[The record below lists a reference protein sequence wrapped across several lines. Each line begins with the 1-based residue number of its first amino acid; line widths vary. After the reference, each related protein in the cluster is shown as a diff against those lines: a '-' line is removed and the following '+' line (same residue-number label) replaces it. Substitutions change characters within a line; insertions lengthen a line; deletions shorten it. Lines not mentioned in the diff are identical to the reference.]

1 MIDDQ
6 LRRRGIGDQRVL
18 QVMAR
23 IPREN
28 FVPQSLTEAAYED
41 RALDIGLGQTISQ
54 PYIVAYMT
62 EKLNLQPDHRV
73 LEIGTGSGYQ
83 TAVLAS
89 LCAEV
94 CTLEHLAILS
104 QRTQSTLARLGIE
117 NVEYRIDD
125 GSVGWP
131 ERAPF
136 DRIMVTAG
144 APAIPRPLVEQLRDG
159 GRMIV
164 PVGDRKLQQLLVI
177 EKREGRFIE
186 YPLIGCRFVKLIGH
200 CGWPGEST
208 TL

>member
-94 CTLEHLAILS
+94 YTLEHLAILS

-186 YPLIGCRFVKLIGH
+186 YPLIACRFVKLIGH
-200 CGWPGEST
+200 CGWPGET
-208 TL
+208 TAL

>member
-6 LRRRGIGDQRVL
+6 LRRRGIGDERVL

-23 IPREN
+23 IPRER
-28 FVPQSLTEAAYED
+28 FVPESLAQAAYED

-62 EKLNLQPDHRV
+62 EKLDLQPDHRV

-94 CTLEHLAILS
+94 YTLEHLEILS
-104 QRTQSTLARLGIE
+104 RRTQSILAHLKLD
-117 NVEYRIDD
+117 NVEYRIND

-144 APAIPRPLVEQLRDG
+144 APVIPQPLVEQLRG
-159 GRMIV
+159 RGRMIV
-164 PVGDRKLQQLLVI
+164 PVGDHKFQQLLVI
-177 EKREGRFIE
+177 EKREHRFVE
-186 YPLIGCRFVKLIGH
+186 YPLIRCRFVKLIGQ
-200 CGWPGEST
+200 CGWPAQ
-208 TL
+208 

>member
-1 MIDDQ
+1 MIEDQ

-23 IPREN
+23 IPRES
-28 FVPQSLTEAAYED
+28 FLPESLAHAAYED

-62 EKLNLQPDHRV
+62 EKLDLQPQHRV

-94 CTLEHLAILS
+94 YTLEHLDILS
-104 QRTQSTLARLGIE
+104 RRTQSILAHLKLE
-117 NVEYRIDD
+117 NVEYRIND
-125 GSVGWP
+125 GSLGWP

-136 DRIMVTAG
+136 DRIIVTAG
-144 APAIPRPLVEQLRDG
+144 APVIPQPLVEQLRNSG
-159 GRMIV
+159 QMIV
-164 PVGDRKLQQLLVI
+164 PVGNHKSQQLLAV
-177 EKREGRFIE
+177 EKREHRFIE
-186 YPLIGCRFVKLIGH
+186 YPLIACRFVKLIGQ
-200 CGWPGEST
+200 CGWPAE
-208 TL
+208 